1 MASPGELVKI
11 VATALGIPE
20 PTVVV
25 HDRNLVIAGL
35 RSKGGRGRSAAAV
48 TARDAANLLT
58 AMLGSGQ
65 VKESVATVERYAE
78 TRPQR
83 ATSSDMLY
91 SAIGLK
97 DLTALAASHSFVD
110 GLEALIAS
118 AANGSL
124 AGWLANQATGTR
136 ARKIEVA
143 PRIEVSAL
151 SPGTLGNIRISGINS
166 MTADV
171 RYALPD
177 PWAKRGSKAPPK
189 KEIDAWEARLKKHRV
204 ETDLEQY
211 RRISAKTILG
221 VAEALGHHEDDR
233 G

>member
-11 VATALGIPE
+11 VAISLGLPE

-58 AMLGSGQ
+58 AVLGSGL
-65 VKESVATVERYAE
+65 VKDSVASVERYAE

-83 ATSSDMLY
+83 ATSSETLY
-91 SAIGLK
+91 STIGLK
-97 DLTALAASHSFVD
+97 DLSGLPASHSFVD

-124 AGWLANQATGTR
+124 AGWLANQAKGTR
-136 ARKIEVA
+136 ARKIDVA
-143 PRIEVSAL
+143 PQIEVSAL
-151 SPGTLGNIRISGINS
+151 TPGTLGNIRISGINA

-177 PWAKRGSKAPPK
+177 PWAKRRSKPPPK
-189 KEIDAWEARLKKHRV
+189 KEIDAWEARSRQYGV

-221 VAEALGHHEDDR
+221 IAEALMDEKDKES
-233 G
+233 